1 MPKMKSHSG
10 AKKRYRVTANGKV
23 KHGSPGKS
31 HILTKKPRKRK
42 ADLREGSYLESEK
55 QARAIKS
62 LLQK

>member
-10 AKKRYRVTANGKV
+10 AKKRYRVSASGKL

-31 HILTKKPRKRK
+31 HILTKKPRKRIAK
-42 ADLREGSYLESEK
+42 LRKGEYLQSEK

-62 LLQK
+62 LIQK